1 MCIRDRL
8 YPSRVSY
15 LTTHNNT
22 RCPGFMQDSMGHQTD
37 ANTVGVTTYETL
49 TLGQEAQVLVLISIV
64 M

>member
-1 MCIRDRL
+1 
-8 YPSRVSY
+8 
-15 LTTHNNT
+15 
-22 RCPGFMQDSMGHQTD
+22 MQDSMGHQTD